1 MPSIN
6 DRGRA
11 EAVRGAVK
19 SQYRDASIIGGI
31 SKAHSALA
39 KQPVTGAVCGFRN
52 WYIFHNVNA
61 DGNTA
66 ATTTSD
72 PQA

>member
-31 SKAHSALA
+31 SKRTALS
-39 KQPVTGAVCGFRN
+39 P
-52 WYIFHNVNA
+52 
-61 DGNTA
+61 
-66 ATTTSD
+66 SSL
-72 PQA
+72 